1 MRVEWT
7 GDWADCFYAKRDCV
21 FAVHN
26 VQAWADWA
34 NAQTHMDFYW
44 PNHDASPWHI
54 QCITEING
62 SEVEMNFWPHKNK
75 AQFKYEKAIE
85 PMSAF
90 IDELQSRVNGDG
102 DDFDVIE

>member
-7 GDWADCFYAKRDCV
+7 GDWTDCFYAKRDWEQEY
-21 FAVHN
+21 N

-44 PNHDASPWHI
+44 PNYDASPWHI
-54 QCITEING
+54 QCIIEIDG
-62 SEVEMNFWPHKNK
+62 SEVEVNFWPHKNK

-90 IDELQSRVNGDG
+90 VAELKSRINGDD

>member
-7 GDWADCFYAKRDCV
+7 GHWPDCFYDKRDFNQVCC
-21 FAVHN
+21 
-26 VQAWADWA
+26 VQAFADWA
-34 NAQTHMDFYW
+34 NAQAHLDFYW
-44 PNHDASPWHI
+44 PNHNAAPWHI
-54 QCITEING
+54 QCMIEIDG
-62 SEVEMNFWPHKNK
+62 SEVEVNFWPHKNK

-90 IDELQSRVNGDG
+90 VAELKSRVNGED